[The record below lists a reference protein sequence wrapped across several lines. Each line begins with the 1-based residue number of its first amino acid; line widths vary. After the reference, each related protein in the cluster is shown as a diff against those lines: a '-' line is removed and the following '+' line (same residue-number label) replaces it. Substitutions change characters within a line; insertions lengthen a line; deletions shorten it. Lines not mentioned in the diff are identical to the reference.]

1 MRGLRRLSINQR
13 MLLVGALPAV
23 LAVVVLTTY
32 HMINRWSDLRE
43 EHQRMAQLIL
53 QHISASAE
61 YPLVSGNYELLRPLL
76 NAALAQP
83 AIVSVEILSPDGKP
97 LIALQDKNYSE
108 LNADDMVIK
117 QQPIMREL
125 MKLDEFSEYGDG
137 AMSEQKY
144 GIIRLGMSDVVIRQQ
159 E

>member
-53 QHISASAE
+53 QHISA
-61 YPLVSGNYELLRPLL
+61 L
-76 NAALAQP
+76 N
-83 AIVSVEILSPDGKP
+83 
-97 LIALQDKNYSE
+97 
-108 LNADDMVIK
+108 
-117 QQPIMREL
+117 
-125 MKLDEFSEYGDG
+125 EF
-137 AMSEQKY
+137 
-144 GIIRLGMSDVVIRQQ
+144 L
-159 E
+159 